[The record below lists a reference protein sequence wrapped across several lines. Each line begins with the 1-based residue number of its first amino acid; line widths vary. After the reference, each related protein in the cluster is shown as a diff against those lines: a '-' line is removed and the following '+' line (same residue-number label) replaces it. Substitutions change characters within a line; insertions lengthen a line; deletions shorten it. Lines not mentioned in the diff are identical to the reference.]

1 MRRHGNGEECDES
14 AQFTL
19 CNYYCLHSHVPH
31 VNPLLS
37 LSLVL
42 EVVNVLNSYTAEQY
56 RLAVIVILN
65 YSRDGES
72 ALGLPQW

>member
-1 MRRHGNGEECDES
+1 MRSHGNGEECDEN

-19 CNYYCLHSHVPH
+19 CNYYCLHSHAM
-31 VNPLLS
+31 S

-56 RLAVIVILN
+56 QLAVIAILN
-65 YSRDGES
+65 YSHDGES